1 MLSLQ
6 LRAHKEYIRNHK
18 YTMTRTEQ
26 YENVKMTAKKDS
38 KRLEQV
44 FNNRRNE
51 TGPDLFIKTNS
62 FVIR

>member
-1 MLSLQ
+1 
-6 LRAHKEYIRNHK
+6 
-18 YTMTRTEQ
+18 MTRTEQ